1 MGKYIGKNGLKRI
14 YRKTA
19 TATSNGMM
27 SKEDKKKLNILNVL
41 EVQEAGLYI
50 VDEALNVGM
59 AYNGLG
65 LNVAQVTPEFM
76 GLVQGADLSYEVLE
90 EI

>member
-1 MGKYIGKNGLKRI
+1 MGKYLGRKALKLIFRT
-14 YRKTA
+14 TA
-19 TATSNGMM
+19 TATANGMM
-27 SKEDKKKLNILNVL
+27 SKEDKAKVDILNVL

-76 GLVQGADLSYEVLE
+76 ELVQGADLSYEVLE

>member
-90 EI
+90 EN

>member
-1 MGKYIGKNGLKRI
+1 MGKYVGRNGLKRI
-14 YRKTA
+14 FLKTA
-19 TATSNGMM
+19 TETLNGMM

-41 EVQEAGLYI
+41 EVQEDGFYI

-65 LNVAQVTPEFM
+65 LDVAQLSAGFNEQ
-76 GLVQGADLSYEVLE
+76 VQVADLSYEVLE
-90 EI
+90 EN

>member
-41 EVQEAGLYI
+41 EDRKLGFTLSMKPLTSAWLTMAS
-50 VDEALNVGM
+50 AL
-59 AYNGLG
+59 
-65 LNVAQVTPEFM
+65 T
-76 GLVQGADLSYEVLE
+76 SHR
-90 EI
+90 